1 MDEDLLVNLV
11 GTIAEKKNGVS
22 DHQIAKRLGLSMS
35 QLNRALL
42 VLASPEAEGGLAL
55 VEARQHDKRRTLW
68 LTDKGHAL
76 VQGCCHDRA
85 RAPACR

>member
-11 GTIAEKKNGVS
+11 GTIAEKNGVS

-76 VQGCCHDRA
+76 VAGLLS
-85 RAPACR
+85 

>member
-1 MDEDLLVNLV
+1 MDEDMLVNLV
-11 GTIAEKKNGVS
+11 GAIAEKNGVS

-55 VEARQHDKRRTLW
+55 VEARQDDKRRTLW

-76 VQGCCHDRA
+76 INESM
-85 RAPACR
+85 P